1 MRLDLEVENTQ
12 EPAKGKLLLSEPFM
26 QDEYFS
32 RAVVILC
39 EHNDEGSFGFVINNY
54 LDIDLHQFSTNFPDI
69 PARISL
75 GGPVKNK
82 NLYFIHTLGELIPNS
97 MPVGQNIY
105 LGGDYD
111 VMVEKVTADR
121 ELLKHIRFFLGYSGW
136 SSGQLASELKEKSWL
151 VIDEYD
157 PQHIM
162 DVEFDEIWKEL
173 MAQQGG
179 RYKMMSEFPLDPR
192 LN

>member
-1 MRLDLEVENTQ
+1 MRLDLDVQNSL
-12 EPAKGKLLLSEPFM
+12 EPAKGRLLLSEPFM

-39 EHNDEGSFGFVINNY
+39 EHGEEGSFGFVLNNY
-54 LDIDLHQFSTNFPDI
+54 LDIDLHEFSSNFPDI

-97 MPVGQNIY
+97 IPVAHNIY
-105 LGGDYD
+105 LGGDYE
-111 VMVEKVTADR
+111 VLIEKITENID
-121 ELLKHIRFFLGYSGW
+121 LLKHVRFFLGYSGW
-136 SSGQLASELKEKSWL
+136 SSGQLDSELKEKSWL
-151 VIDEYD
+151 IVEEYD

-162 DVEFDEIWKEL
+162 DVEYDEIWKTM